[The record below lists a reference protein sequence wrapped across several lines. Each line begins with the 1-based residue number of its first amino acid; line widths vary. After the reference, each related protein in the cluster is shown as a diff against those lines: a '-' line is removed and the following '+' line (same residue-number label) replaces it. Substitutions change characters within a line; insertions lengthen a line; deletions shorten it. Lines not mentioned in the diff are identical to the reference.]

1 MESNTPQ
8 TITGEMLKRMIEDIL
23 QDYSST
29 MTRPLDAEPQEN
41 GEQPPEIISEENII
55 SYKGNRTE
63 PDWALIANKAL
74 IRCDDKQRKRVFDNW
89 SVKTYEQFLDSVE
102 RYERAK
108 KPK

>member
-1 MESNTPQ
+1 MESNPPQ
-8 TITGEMLKRMIEDIL
+8 TITGKMLKKMIEDIL
-23 QDYSST
+23 QGESPL
-29 MTRPLDAEPQEN
+29 PLDAEPQKA
-41 GEQPPEIISEENII
+41 GEQPPEIISEENVI
-55 SYKGNRTE
+55 SYKGNTPER
-63 PDWALIANKAL
+63 DWALIANKAL